1 MNVTKNLIIIF
12 LSVFFIFSTKADNIR
27 DFQIEG
33 ISIGDSVL
41 NYFSEE
47 EIKKNLRKNS
57 YVNSDGKFYDANLNN
72 FKFFKTY
79 KNIQVNFKK
88 NDKKYI
94 IQAISGGFFFDNM
107 EQCLIKQKETDK
119 DLKKMFPDA
128 NRIEYD
134 KKFHPADK
142 TNSSWYKPTT
152 FYLKTGVI
160 DLVCYDWNDDLG
172 GSKYILISIDSNEFH
187 EWLRTANN

>member
-1 MNVTKNLIIIF
+1 MKKLLGIVVLGLL
-12 LSVFFIFSTKADNIR
+12 LSLSTKADDIS

-33 ISIGDSVL
+33 ISIGDSAL
-41 NYFSEE
+41 NYFSEG
-47 EIKKNLRKNS
+47 EIKKNIRKNS
-57 YVNSDGKFYDANLNN
+57 YENSDGKFYDANLSN

-94 IQAISGGFFFDNM
+94 IQAISGGFFYDNM
-107 EQCLIKQKETDK
+107 EQCLVKQKEIDK

-128 NRIEYD
+128 NRIEYE
-134 KKFHPADK
+134 KKLHPADK
-142 TNSSWYKPTT
+142 ANSSWYKPTT
-152 FYLKTGVI
+152 FYLKTGVV

-172 GSKYILISIDSNEFH
+172 GAKYILISIDSKEFH
-187 EWLRTANN
+187 EWLKTANN